1 MLWEALL
8 WVIVAAGL
16 AGTAAYLLRRRGK
29 GRDGEATNESVGQV
43 FTLVGGLQVVLASF
57 LLIGVLGVWMFLGFS
72 HYVVFMLSPFL
83 APFVV
88 PWAART
94 QERLADRAAAELGY
108 GVLLAEVFTG
118 RELERAQQWQAA
130 LRQDL

>member
-1 MLWEALL
+1 
-8 WVIVAAGL
+8 
-16 AGTAAYLLRRRGK
+16 
-29 GRDGEATNESVGQV
+29 
-43 FTLVGGLQVVLASF
+43 
-57 LLIGVLGVWMFLGFS
+57 
-72 HYVVFMLSPFL
+72 MLSPFL

-118 RELERAQQWQAA
+118 REFDRAQQRRAA
-130 LRQDL
+130 LRQDLKGSQQSDAPAGTGEVPRVVACGSR